1 MRLFGKNPVIERLR
15 ANPHSIRKITI
26 QRGFNEAAYISKKA
40 KQWNIPVRVVER
52 HKMDKMTRNTN
63 SQGVVVDIDDF
74 EYVAF
79 DEMIEYAL
87 KKKRV
92 LVFLD
97 ELTDPQ
103 NLGGIIRS
111 LGCMGG
117 FSIVLPTHKSVKI
130 TEAVLRVAS
139 GGENY
144 VQVSQVSNLNKAIRK
159 AQDEGFNIAG
169 TVVKDG
175 DLINQVKLP
184 FPLGIVIGSE
194 QKGIRDVT
202 KKILDLKVMI
212 PMHGQAVTFN
222 AAVATSILCYEI
234 TKQSLERRGQS

>member
-26 QRGFNEAAYISKKA
+26 QRGFSEAAYISKKA

-74 EYVAF
+74 EYMPY
-79 DEMIEYAL
+79 DELLEYAL
-87 KKKRV
+87 KKKKV
-92 LVFLD
+92 LLFLD
-97 ELTDPQ
+97 ELNDPQ

-111 LGCMGG
+111 LGCFGN
-117 FSIVLPTHKSVKI
+117 FVIILPTHKSVKI

-144 VQVSQVSNLNKAIRK
+144 VQISQVSNLGKAIRK
-159 AQDEGFNIAG
+159 AKDEGFNVIGA
-169 TVVKDG
+169 VVKDG
-175 DLINQVKLP
+175 EPIHKVKLH
-184 FPLGIVIGSE
+184 FPLGLVVGSE
-194 QKGIRDVT
+194 AKGVREVTQKVLDSKVT
-202 KKILDLKVMI
+202 I
-212 PMHGQAVTFN
+212 PMHGQGVTFN

-234 TKQSLERRGQS
+234 TKQSLERRG